1 MWLSCGGKATRQKTW
16 TGHEFVCHT
25 EGMRGLPGHGTASPN
40 ASSDPQLPQ
49 PGDVI
54 ADKYRVEHVVGTGG
68 MGVVF
73 AARHMQL
80 DQSVAIKVLTLPA
93 SDERRSEAVVRFLRE
108 GRAAAAL
115 HSDHVVRIYDVGSLD
130 NGMPYLVMEL
140 LDGCDLA
147 SLLSHLETLP
157 VEHAVECV
165 LQAGDAIA
173 QAHQQGIIHRDLKPS
188 NLFVTTRSDGS
199 TLIKVLDFGISKSLQ
214 DRQLEGE
221 LTDTRTVLGSPF
233 YMSPEQVRGA
243 KHVDHRTDIWSLGAI
258 LHEALSGRPPFEA
271 DTLPAACAAIVAD
284 APHPLRPTR
293 ADVPVEL
300 EAVVLRCLEKDPS
313 LRYACINDLL
323 RALRPFS
330 ASGSGHPAPRFEGPP
345 SLLREIEGDEFPSS
359 GTDSGNVSAASPTLV
374 VASGGDAASAT
385 SGAKSHARLR
395 SVVDDSGRAG
405 SAVSFL
411 AIHKRWWIAVAAGV
425 AVVGAGVWLGLSPAG
440 RSGASAGHPSQA
452 LEASQDFTLLV
463 ESSPGGAEVYE
474 DNERLGT
481 TPLAVKIQGATVRT
495 TPRRFELRLAGFET
509 HVLQQGAAHQDVRQ
523 RAVLT
528 AQKVTPPAA
537 PADAAQPSASTHR
550 ARPHRAPSERA
561 PAPTSSAPVDIR
573 LNR

>member
-1 MWLSCGGKATRQKTW
+1 
-16 TGHEFVCHT
+16 
-25 EGMRGLPGHGTASPN
+25 MRGLPGHGTASSN
-40 ASSDPQLPQ
+40 APSDAQLPQ

-54 ADKYRVEHVVGTGG
+54 ADKYRVESVVGTGG

-80 DQSVAIKVLTLPA
+80 DQCVAIKVLMLPA

-115 HSDHVVRIYDVGSLD
+115 RSDHVVRIHDVGSLD
-130 NGMPYLVMEL
+130 SGMPYMVMEL
-140 LDGCDLA
+140 LTGCDLA

-214 DRQLEGE
+214 DRQIEGE

-284 APHPLRPTR
+284 APRSLRPTR
-293 ADVPVEL
+293 ADVPERL
-300 EAVVLRCLEKDPS
+300 EAIVLRCLQKDPS
-313 LRYACINDLL
+313 QRYACVDDLL

-330 ASGSGHPAPRFEGPP
+330 ACGSGRPAPRFEGPP
-345 SLLREIEGDEFPSS
+345 SLLRDTGAEDACPSLDAIP
-359 GTDSGNVSAASPTLV
+359 GTVTAASTTLMAESGHDAANA
-374 VASGGDAASAT
+374 ASGAR
-385 SGAKSHARLR
+385 SHARLR
-395 SVVDDSGRAG
+395 AGTEDQGATAATVSLLSKSGR
-405 SAVSFL
+405 
-411 AIHKRWWIAVAAGV
+411 WWVVLGACV
-425 AVVGAGVWLGLSPAG
+425 AVVGAGLWLGRSKPNSGGARAPVAHPLTSARPA
-440 RSGASAGHPSQA
+440 P
-452 LEASQDFTLLV
+452 DFTLLL
-463 ESSPGGAEVYE
+463 ESSPSGAEVYE
-474 DNERLGT
+474 DNGRLGT
-481 TPLAVKIQGATVRT
+481 TPLALKVGGATVEAA
-495 TPRRFELRLAGFET
+495 PRSFELRLNGFET
-509 HVLQQGAAHQDVRQ
+509 YVLRQGAAHQDVRQ
-523 RAVLT
+523 HAVLV
-528 AQKVTPPAA
+528 AQKTRPPAPPPVPTA
-537 PADAAQPSASTHR
+537 SAEPPATTRRDK
-550 ARPHRAPSERA
+550 PHRAPPRQA
-561 PAPTSSAPVDIR
+561 PGPTPSAPVDIR